1 MIEIIRQE
9 ENEKKRRTLP
19 KDIRQIGK
27 TDTGDRIYIE
37 NQVYH
42 FLHTPGQ
49 EEKSAHVLLGRF
61 EEISGKCCVFIESAI
76 RLTEMQFEGGLP
88 LWTDR
93 TWAYIYKH
101 ISKEHDEM
109 SIVGCAVDIRGQQ
122 PGMTVKLEAIHQK
135 NFGGPHQVMLLMDTL
150 EQEESFYGNYNGHLY
165 KREGFYIYYDK
176 DLPENISMSV
186 HEAPEESVQE
196 ESACAAEESGGASE
210 RKPSESGAGE
220 EPQEIEQVACEA
232 TEEERKVKKSGLL
245 YGEGKSGIKK
255 REQEFAGDREEA
267 IGDEAE
273 LQEAH
278 LEETQETE
286 RELWETELF
295 GGRRLRRQANQ
306 EIRVEELGGR
316 SETRDSQSSR
326 YRERL
331 KSRAKKRPAVSYAP
345 TVALAALVCLMGA
358 AALQNQR
365 KVNEMQSSV
374 SRNSTQTVADGQQG
388 QPENNVVIETVGGN
402 VVPQADVDGAQ
413 SAENMTSETMPAEPT
428 GADDKPQTDT
438 AGDGQTGATSDLAQ
452 NVPEGETETAATEN
466 TETAVTETQATETMA
481 DDAVKTEAQIYL
493 EQGYYIVQKG
503 DNLAGICRK
512 IYQTTAMMDKIC
524 ELNKIED
531 KDAIYAGQYLVLPN

>member
-27 TDTGDRIYIE
+27 TDAGDRIYIE

-186 HEAPEESVQE
+186 HEASQ
-196 ESACAAEESGGASE
+196 ESGGDREAAGWTMEE
-210 RKPSESGAGE
+210 REGAGDRKQSE
-220 EPQEIEQVACEA
+220 AAGETQEISAASCEA
-232 TEEERKVKKSGLL
+232 AERAHKIGQN
-245 YGEGKSGIKK
+245 GREPEEGKPNIKK
-255 REQEFAGDREEA
+255 RQRDTEASWEEKKEDELPEAHREEEPEA
-267 IGDEAE
+267 EQGRWEAE
-273 LQEAH
+273 L
-278 LEETQETE
+278 L
-286 RELWETELF
+286 
-295 GGRRLRRQANQ
+295 GRRHARGQANQ

-331 KSRAKKRPAVSYAP
+331 KPRTKKRPAVSYAP

-358 AALQNQR
+358 AALQNQK
-365 KVNEMQSSV
+365 KVNEMQSSMV
-374 SRNSTQTVADGQQG
+374 HSSSETVADGQQG

-402 VVPQADVDGAQ
+402 VVPQEDAVAQ
-413 SAENMTSETMPAEPT
+413 GAENMATETMPIEPAGT
-428 GADDKPQTDT
+428 EATSTDT
-438 AGDGQTGATSDLAQ
+438 VGDGQTEPTADLAE
-452 NVPEGETETAATEN
+452 NVPGEPNETAATQ
-466 TETAVTETQATETMA
+466 TQETTAAETQATETMA
-481 DDAVKTEAQIYL
+481 DDTVKTEAQIYL

-512 IYQTTAMMDKIC
+512 IYKTTAMMDKIC